1 MTDATAQTGGLGRR
15 SLLRQERSKETR
27 RKLLR
32 TAVRLWGERGFDAV
46 TVEEICTDA
55 GVGRTTFYL
64 HFDSKEDLLSS
75 LPGATATGVAFDLDH
90 IGGTGSLDE
99 RLEVFIVGVVRRMDA
114 VPKALAERVIHSQRV
129 QHMKAR
135 AQPSPQRGLMF
146 ADMMADVLADA
157 RERGEILASADV
169 AELGAMLGA
178 LTMDALETWAARTS
192 EQVDLGSLLRFRFSV
207 VIDQFRDPKPAGD
220 NR

>member
-1 MTDATAQTGGLGRR
+1 MGRR

-27 RKLLR
+27 RNLLR
-32 TAVRLWGERGFDAV
+32 TALRLWSERGFEVV
-46 TVEEICTDA
+46 TVEEICTAA

-90 IGGTGSLDE
+90 TGGTGSLDE
-99 RLEVFIVGVVRRMDA
+99 RLAVFIAGVVRRMEA

-135 AQPSPQRGLMF
+135 AQPRPQHGLMF
-146 ADMMADVLADA
+146 ADMMTDVLADA
-157 RERGEILASADV
+157 RERGEIVASADV
-169 AELGAMLGA
+169 VQLGAMLGA
-178 LTMDALETWAARTS
+178 LTMDALETWAVRTS
-192 EQVDLGSLLRFRFSV
+192 EPVDLGELLRLRFSV
-207 VIDQFRDPKPAGD
+207 VIDQFRDTTGA
-220 NR
+220 NEHR